1 MNRALADQVK
11 LFGEQAEA
19 WKSQDGTALL
29 SSDLEDQFAFAIF
42 LFDRLRKVDERFR
55 VTAQDA
61 DLDAEILRLYRAWGR
76 AANDYLSALAEL
88 ESRGLSVRNA
98 SEFRQCC
105 QEARG
110 VLATEIAYAPPPPGD
125 NPRKES
131 LDDLLSRVTDENR
144 HPEVDFGPPVGK
156 EVW

>member
-1 MNRALADQVK
+1 MNRALAGQVK
-11 LFGEQAEA
+11 LFGEQAGA
-19 WKSQDGTALL
+19 SKSQQDDAPPC
-29 SSDLEDQFAFAIF
+29 SELEDQLAFAIF

-55 VTAQDA
+55 LTAQGA

-76 AANDYLSALAEL
+76 AANDCLSALADL

-98 SEFRQCC
+98 PEFRRCC

-110 VLATEIAYAPPPPGD
+110 VLATEIAYAPPAGERPT
-125 NPRKES
+125 KES
-131 LDDLLSRVTDENR
+131 LDELLSRVTDENR